1 MLEKISDLPI
11 IHRIKHKSVQNF
23 IFLAFIQASNILISL
38 ITMPLLITSIGVD
51 QFGLVNL
58 ALSII
63 ILANILVGF
72 GYNLSGPREVAIRQN
87 DKEPLSHVVSNII
100 FSKIIMAALAAIII
114 LVGIFGFGLFR
125 EYQIILAFS
134 LLLLFSEAI
143 FPLWFFQGMEKM
155 KLISVANIFSKLL
168 FLMGIILF
176 IHRPEQAKW
185 VNFLLG
191 GTGITINILLLLFIH
206 YGMDIHIYK
215 PRLKELFSS
224 LRDNV
229 LLFLSNLAS
238 HISINGG
245 LIILSFFATAEILG
259 MFSLAEKITM
269 VIRLFPAL
277 IIQAIYPNAS
287 RLYEEGM
294 DVFLNFVRKVYGIS
308 IMIGFMISAF
318 TYWVAPYAV
327 YLLSQSELPPA
338 VAFLQ
343 ILAFVPFL
351 ACLNIANIMM
361 LLVTDQK
368 GQLFKASWM
377 MCVYMLIASILLTD
391 RYGGMG
397 LSYALLSVEVVVF
410 IISTILLYT
419 KSKAMT
425 VMFYKL

>member
-1 MLEKISDLPI
+1 MLEKITDIPL

-23 IFLAFIQASNILISL
+23 FFLAIIQASNILISL
-38 ITMPLLITSIGVD
+38 ITMPLLISSIGVD

-58 ALSII
+58 ALSVI

-72 GYNLSGPREVAIRQN
+72 GYNLSGPREVAIRE
-87 DKEPLSHVVSNII
+87 KGKKLLSPLISNII
-100 FSKIIMAALAAIII
+100 FSKLILAALAAIII
-114 LVGIFGFGLFR
+114 LVGIIGFGLFS
-125 EYQIILAFS
+125 EYQVILAFS

-155 KLISVANIFSKLL
+155 KLISVANIFSKLI

-191 GTGITINILLLLFIH
+191 GTGIIINIFLLLFIH
-206 YGMDIHIYK
+206 YGMDIYIYR

-224 LRDNV
+224 LRNNV
-229 LLFLSNLAS
+229 LLFLSNMAS
-238 HISINGG
+238 HISVNGG
-245 LIILSFFATAEILG
+245 LIILSFFATAEMLG
-259 MFSLAEKITM
+259 MFSLAERITM
-269 VIRLFPAL
+269 VIRLFPTL

-287 RLYEEGM
+287 RLYQEGM
-294 DVFLNFVRKVYGIS
+294 EVFLNFVRKVYGIS
-308 IMIGFMISAF
+308 ILIGFMISIF
-318 TYWVAPYAV
+318 TYFIAPYAV
-327 YLLSQSELPPA
+327 YLLSQSELPEA
-338 VAFLQ
+338 ISFLR

-351 ACLNIANIMM
+351 ACLNIANMTM

-368 GQLFKASWM
+368 GQLFKSSWM
-377 MCVYMLIASILLTD
+377 MCIYMLVVSIFLTD
-391 RYGGMG
+391 RYGGIG

-419 KSKAMT
+419 KSKTMT
-425 VMFYKL
+425 LMFYRF